1 MSIPVDSRR
10 AFEERLQTLQ
20 REYRA
25 HLPKT
30 VAALEDEV
38 RALGAGS
45 TSERWTNIMGLAHRI
60 IGAATTF
67 GHPGLGRAGRQI
79 QSLAERR
86 RLAPQ
91 CHICGRRRGSLY
103 CRALCVPGWHPAGT
117 GSVDPLAAERS
128 GRG

>member
-25 HLPKT
+25 NLPKT

-45 TSERWTNIMGLAHRI
+45 TSER
-60 IGAATTF
+60 
-67 GHPGLGRAGRQI
+67 
-79 QSLAERR
+79 
-86 RLAPQ
+86 
-91 CHICGRRRGSLY
+91 
-103 CRALCVPGWHPAGT
+103 
-117 GSVDPLAAERS
+117 
-128 GRG
+128 